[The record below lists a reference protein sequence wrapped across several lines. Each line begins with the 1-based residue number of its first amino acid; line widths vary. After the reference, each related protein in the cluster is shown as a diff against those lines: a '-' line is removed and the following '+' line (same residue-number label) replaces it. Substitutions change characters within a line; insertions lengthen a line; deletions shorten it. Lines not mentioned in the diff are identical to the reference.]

1 MKFEVTIL
9 GCGSAVPTLRR
20 APSSQLVSVQNKSLL
35 IDCGEGTQIR
45 LREMKLK
52 MQRIRAI
59 FISHLHGDHY
69 LGIVGLISTLNLL
82 GRSQQLLI
90 VAPKELE
97 KVIQDQ
103 LAISD
108 TRLRFDLQFEPLTE
122 RDKHV
127 VFEEG
132 RVRVEAFPLD
142 HRIPTWGFLVTE
154 LPAKPKLNMPAI
166 RAVSLPVESYKY
178 LKEGEDYVN
187 NGITYPAREY
197 TIPPPP
203 AKRYAYC
210 SDTRFNESVAEHVKG
225 ADLLYHESTFLE
237 AMAERAAE
245 TYHSTARQAARI
257 ARKAGAGRLLLGHYS
272 ARYRHASDFEVE
284 AELEFPNVTACEDG
298 MSFRIE

>member
-52 MQRIRAI
+52 MQRIRAV

-122 RDKHV
+122 RHKHV

-132 RVRVEAFPLD
+132 RVSVEAFPLN
-142 HRIPTWGFLVTE
+142 HRIPTWGFLITE
-154 LPAKPKLNMPAI
+154 QPAKPKLNMAAI
-166 RAVSLPVESYKY
+166 RAADLPLESYKY
-178 LKEGEDYVN
+178 FKDGEDFERDGKV
-187 NGITYPAREY
+187 YPAVEY
-197 TIPPPP
+197 TLPPNPP
-203 AKRYAYC
+203 KRYAYC
-210 SDTRFNESVAEHVKG
+210 SDTKYDERTAEYVEG
-225 ADLLYHESTFLE
+225 VDLLYHESTFLE
-237 AMAERAAE
+237 AMADRAAE
-245 TYHSTARQAARI
+245 TYHSTAQQAARI
-257 ARKAGAGRLLLGHYS
+257 AKKAGAGRLLLGHYS